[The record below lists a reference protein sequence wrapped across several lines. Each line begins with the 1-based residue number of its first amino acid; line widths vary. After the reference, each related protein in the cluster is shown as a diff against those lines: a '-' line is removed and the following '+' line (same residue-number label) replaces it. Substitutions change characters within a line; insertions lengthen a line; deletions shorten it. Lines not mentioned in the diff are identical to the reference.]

1 MRTPF
6 PLPGLCL
13 VIAFSSVAPAQET
26 ASRPVLQAMKEELS
40 RSLNILGAQPVPPY
54 FLSYEITDIY
64 SVNIAASFGALTRS
78 NQSRRRQLDIDLR
91 TGDYTLDNTHTIRGS
106 FPDWSDRHSKI
117 DIPIE
122 DDADAIRSI
131 LWYYTDK
138 KYKKAL
144 EQLTKVQTNI
154 QVKVEEEDQSDDFS
168 KESAE
173 QYEGEST
180 AVQIDQAEWE
190 GKLKKYSAPF
200 ARYGDIYQANATLFV
215 TGEIRRYV
223 NSEGSE
229 IQTSQAVYRL
239 RGYLLRATRHYI
251 LWSCLRT
258 PLGCGRASTIRR
270 ICRTSTGS
278 FPTRGPVS
286 VSWNACVGLTDSCA
300 RPAATPGPLG
310 VRRVAP
316 CARIAGA
323 ALR

>member
-1 MRTPF
+1 MPF

-13 VIAFSSVAPAQET
+13 VIALSSVAPAQET
-26 ASRPVLQAMKEELS
+26 AFRPVLQAMKEELS

-64 SVNIAASFGALTRS
+64 NVNISASFGALTHS
-78 NQSRRRQLDIDLR
+78 NQSRQRQLDIDLR
-91 TGDYTLDNTHTIRGS
+91 SGDYALDNTHTIRGS
-106 FPDWSDRHSKI
+106 FPNWSDRYSKI

-131 LWYYTDK
+131 LWYHTDK

-173 QYEGEST
+173 QYRGESV
-180 AVQIDQAEWE
+180 AVRIDRAEWE
-190 GKLKKYSAPF
+190 EKVKAYSAPF

-215 TGEIRRYV
+215 TGETRRYV

-239 RGYLLRATRHYI
+239 FISAFSKADDGMELPRYESFAAFTPEGLPDDQTLLDAVDRMIEDLHALRAAPI
-251 LWSCLRT
+251 V
-258 PLGCGRASTIRR
+258 GRSWT
-270 ICRTSTGS
+270 TMS
-278 FPTRGPVS
+278 GP
-286 VSWNACVGLTDSCA
+286 
-300 RPAATPGPLG
+300 
-310 VRRVAP
+310 
-316 CARIAGA
+316 
-323 ALR
+323 